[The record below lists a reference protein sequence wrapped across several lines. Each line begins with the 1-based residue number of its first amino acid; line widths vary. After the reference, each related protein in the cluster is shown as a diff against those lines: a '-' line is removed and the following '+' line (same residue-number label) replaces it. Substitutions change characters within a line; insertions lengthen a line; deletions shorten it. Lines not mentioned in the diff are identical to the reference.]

1 MSGDDV
7 GSDIDEDDEILAE
20 EEAGLFG
27 YEEDGDQSDVPLS
40 EHELWD
46 QVNKAHMKETL
57 ADDKADLRDIKE
69 RFLKGEGRIIILYI
83 RVSVNPG
90 VFLLYLGLSH
100 RIDWF
105 IHYEYSGFSKL
116 DVSDM
121 SNS

>member
-1 MSGDDV
+1 M

-69 RFLKGEGRIIILYI
+69 RFLKGEG
-83 RVSVNPG
+83 
-90 VFLLYLGLSH
+90 
-100 RIDWF
+100 
-105 IHYEYSGFSKL
+105 IH
-116 DVSDM
+116 
-121 SNS
+121 